1 MLVQVNNAHLPSS
14 PVAQMC
20 VNVACVHFSR
30 AELCEMA
37 AGLEKEF
44 ETKRVKA
51 GGDSFAGLH
60 DADVPIDPDTTAL
73 FDARI
78 TKCIEYFQ
86 QLCRW

>member
-1 MLVQVNNAHLPSS
+1 
-14 PVAQMC
+14 
-20 VNVACVHFSR
+20 
-30 AELCEMA
+30 MA